1 MSAPLKIGGGQ
12 SKNLEKF
19 VIGLAK
25 IAWGIS
31 QICWHG
37 FSRTMFKKIEGC
49 LALVLLISIPF
60 VLVYWNWAHLR
71 ILRWLWP
78 QIFSDGVLRFFVVH
92 VSQFIQFVLLAGFL
106 GIPLGVAL
114 GFVHFF
120 RMVRYQRELRHIGLK
135 SATGSEPKV
144 VDVEETE
151 PFKKKIT
158 VASQGI
164 GLDHYL
170 SKKSDLESSFGAIV
184 EEIRVSPKSRKLIEI
199 RLAEK
204 ELPTI
209 VSYRDCASKLIEPHS
224 FVIGESLGGIITQ
237 TIRSLPHLLIAGT
250 SGNGKS
256 VFFNQILISLMRT
269 SPHIQL
275 YLLDLKL
282 GVEVK
287 AYSDLPNVRIAKD
300 TNEAVKLLRAVVTE
314 MTTRFQY
321 LERSGRKLIDP
332 ARDDRDLIVVGV
344 DEASVLYKKKNGDRG
359 ANEATNLARELTDE
373 ITKLGR
379 AAGIHLI
386 AATQKVTT
394 KTIETDVQE
403 NIGGRMCFRVGTLQ
417 GSNTVLGNKMA
428 YELPNIKGRAIWNTG
443 NDFIEV
449 QTPFLSES
457 MIEKEISEIQADFSS
472 GKRRCLQGM
481 VADRKAEKAEADQVQ
496 DQVIDSAT

>member
-1 MSAPLKIGGGQ
+1 MTAPLMKSSGG
-12 SKNLEKF
+12 KNLENF
-19 VIGLAK
+19 VIGLGK
-25 IAWGIS
+25 IAWAIS
-31 QICWHG
+31 RICWHG
-37 FSRTMFKKIEGC
+37 FSRTLFKKAEGFF
-49 LALVLLISIPF
+49 VLLILLAVPF
-60 VLVYWNWAHLR
+60 ALVYRNWAHLA
-71 ILRWLWP
+71 LLHWAFP
-78 QIFSDGVLRFFVVH
+78 SVFTVGVVRFFVLH
-92 VSQFIQFVLLAGFL
+92 VSQFVQVLILAGL
-106 GIPLGVAL
+106 LIVPLGVAL

-120 RMVRYQRELRHIGLK
+120 RMVRYQKELKHIGLK

-144 VDVEETE
+144 VDVEEPA
-151 PFKKKIT
+151 PFKKKII

-184 EEIRVSPKSRKLIEI
+184 EDIRVSPKSRKLVEI
-199 RLAEK
+199 SLAEK

-209 VSYRDCASKLIEPHS
+209 VSYQDCVSKIAEPHS
-224 FVIGESLGGIITQ
+224 FLIGESLGGVIAQ
-237 TIRSLPHLLIAGT
+237 PIRSLPHLLIAGT

-256 VFFNQILISLMRT
+256 VFFNQTLISLIRT

-287 AYSDLPNVRIAKD
+287 AYNGLPNVRIAKD
-300 TNEAVKLLRAVVTE
+300 ADEAVNLLQAVVTE
-314 MTTRFQY
+314 MTERFKY
-321 LERSGRKLIDP
+321 LEKSGRKLIDP
-332 ARDDRDLIVVGV
+332 VRDKRDLIVVGV
-344 DEASVLYKKKNGDRG
+344 DEASVLYKKKSGDRS
-359 ANEATNLARELTDE
+359 AKEATNLARELTDE

-403 NIGGRMCFRVGTLQ
+403 NIGGRICFRVGTLQ

-428 YELPNIKGRAIWNTG
+428 YELPDIKGRAIWNSG
-443 NDFIEV
+443 NDFTEV

-457 MIEKEISEIQADFSS
+457 MIEQEISAFKEEFSS
-472 GKRRCLQGM
+472 GKRKCLQVM
-481 VADRKAEKAEADQVQ
+481 VTDKEEESAKAEEVQTQVL
-496 DQVIDSAT
+496 DNVP

>member
-1 MSAPLKIGGGQ
+1 MSSERPKNSGN
-12 SKNLEKF
+12 KNLENL
-19 VIGLAK
+19 VIGLGK

-31 QICWHG
+31 RICWHG
-37 FSRTMFKKIEGC
+37 FSRTMFKKVEGC
-49 LALVLLISIPF
+49 LSFLLLALVPL
-60 VLVYWNWAHLR
+60 VLVYWDWAHLH
-71 ILRWLWP
+71 LLHW
-78 QIFSDGVLRFFVVH
+78 IFPSVFSLGVVRFFVVH
-92 VSQFIQFVLLAGFL
+92 VPQFVQFLLLAGAL
-106 GIPLGVAL
+106 IVPLGVAL

-120 RMVRYQRELRHIGLK
+120 QVLRFQRDLRLIDLK
-135 SATGSEPKV
+135 SATGTEPKV
-144 VDVEETE
+144 VDVETPE

-158 VASQGI
+158 LASQGI
-164 GLDHYL
+164 GLDRYL

-184 EEIRVSPKSRKLIEI
+184 EEIHVSPKSRKLIEI

-204 ELPTI
+204 ELPKL
-209 VSYRDCASKLIEPHS
+209 VSYQDCVSALTEPHS
-224 FVIGESLGGIITQ
+224 FLIGESLGGVIAQ

-256 VFFNQILISLMRT
+256 VFFNQTLISLIRT

-287 AYSDLPNVRIAKD
+287 AYSGLPNVRIAKD
-300 TNEAVKLLRAVVTE
+300 ADEAVTLLQAVVKE
-314 MTTRFQY
+314 MMARFTY
-321 LERSGRKLIDP
+321 LEKSGRKLIDP
-332 ARDDRDLIVVGV
+332 VRDGRDLIVVGV
-344 DEASVLYKKKNGDRG
+344 DEASVLYKKKNGDRE
-359 ANEATNLARELTDE
+359 ANEATNRARELTDE

-403 NIGGRMCFRVGTLQ
+403 NIGGRICFRVGTLQ

-428 YELPNIKGRAIWNTG
+428 YELPDIKGRAIWNCG

-457 MIEKEISEIQADFSS
+457 MIEKEISSIQADFSS
-472 GKRRCLQGM
+472 GARKCLQAM
-481 VADRKAEKAEADQVQ
+481 VADKKKESAKADEVQ

>member
-1 MSAPLKIGGGQ
+1 MTTPTKNGAGGNKRFENFVMGLGKIT
-12 SKNLEKF
+12 
-19 VIGLAK
+19 
-25 IAWGIS
+25 WGVS

-37 FSRTMFKKIEGC
+37 FNRAMFKSAEGC
-49 LALVLLISIPF
+49 LSFLLLVLVPF

-71 ILRWLWP
+71 ILRWAFP
-78 QIFSDGVLRFFVVH
+78 AIFSDGVLRFLVVH
-92 VSQFIQFVLLAGFL
+92 VSQFVQFLILAGL
-106 GIPLGVAL
+106 LIVPLGVAL

-120 RMVRYQRELRHIGLK
+120 RMVRYQKDLRHIGLK

-144 VDVEETE
+144 IDVEEPE
-151 PFKKKIT
+151 PFKKKIIL
-158 VASQGI
+158 ASQGI

-209 VSYRDCASKLIEPHS
+209 VSYQDCVPKLTEPHS
-224 FVIGESLGGIITQ
+224 FLIGDSLGGVIAQ
-237 TIRSLPHLLIAGT
+237 PIRSLPHLLIAGT

-256 VFFNQILISLMRT
+256 VFFNQTLISLMRT
-269 SPHIQL
+269 SPNIQL

-300 TNEAVKLLRAVVTE
+300 ADEAVKLLRAVVKE
-314 MTTRFQY
+314 MTARFQH
-321 LERSGRKLIDP
+321 LEKSGRKLIDP
-332 ARDDRDLIVVGV
+332 VRDNRDLIVVGV

-403 NIGGRMCFRVGTLQ
+403 NIGGRICFRVGTLQ
-417 GSNTVLGNKMA
+417 GSNTMLGNKMA

-457 MIEKEISEIQADFSS
+457 MIEKEISEIQAEFSS
-472 GKRRCLQGM
+472 GKRKCLQTM
-481 VADRKAEKAEADQVQ
+481 VADRKAEKAEADEVQ
-496 DQVIDSAT
+496 NQMIDSAA

>member
-1 MSAPLKIGGGQ
+1 
-12 SKNLEKF
+12 
-19 VIGLAK
+19 
-25 IAWGIS
+25 
-31 QICWHG
+31 
-37 FSRTMFKKIEGC
+37 MFKKVEGC
-49 LALVLLISIPF
+49 LSFFLLVSVPF

-78 QIFSDGVLRFFVVH
+78 SVFSDGVLRFLVVH
-92 VSQFIQFVLLAGFL
+92 VPQFFQFVVLASLL
-106 GIPLGVAL
+106 IVPLGMAL

-120 RMVRYQRELRHIGLK
+120 RIVRLQKDLRHIGLK

-144 VDVEETE
+144 VDVEIPE

-158 VASQGI
+158 LASQGI

-204 ELPTI
+204 ELPTL
-209 VSYRDCASKLIEPHS
+209 VSFQDCVPKLTEPHS
-224 FVIGESLGGIITQ
+224 FLIGESLGGVIAQ
-237 TIRSLPHLLIAGT
+237 QIRSLPHLLIAGT

-256 VFFNQILISLMRT
+256 VFFNQTLISLMQT

-287 AYSDLPNVRIAKD
+287 AYSELPNVRIAKD
-300 TNEAVKLLRAVVTE
+300 ADEAVKLLRAVVTE
-314 MTTRFQY
+314 MTARFQY
-321 LERSGRKLIDP
+321 LEKSGRKLIDP
-332 ARDDRDLIVVGV
+332 VRDKKDLIVVGV

-403 NIGGRMCFRVGTLQ
+403 NIGGRICFRVGTLQ

-457 MIEKEISEIQADFSS
+457 MIEKEISAFKEEFSS
-472 GKRRCLQGM
+472 GARKCLQTM
-481 VADRKAEKAEADQVQ
+481 VTDRKTDTVKTKETQSGLLDQ
-496 DQVIDSAT
+496 AA

>member
-1 MSAPLKIGGGQ
+1 MTKPAKSSAGG
-12 SKNLEKF
+12 SKNLENF
-19 VIGLAK
+19 VIGLGK
-25 IAWGIS
+25 IAWGVS
-31 QICWHG
+31 QVCWHG
-37 FSRTMFKKIEGC
+37 FSRTMFKKAEGC
-49 LALVLLISIPF
+49 FSFLILLLLPF
-60 VLVYWNWAHLR
+60 ALVYWNWAHLR
-71 ILRWLWP
+71 ILRWAFP
-78 QIFSDGVLRFFVVH
+78 AVFSDGVLRFFVVH
-92 VSQFIQFVLLAGFL
+92 VPQFVQFLILAGL
-106 GIPLGVAL
+106 LIVPLGVAL

-120 RMVRYQRELRHIGLK
+120 RMVRYQRDLRHIGLK

-144 VDVEETE
+144 VDVEEPE
-151 PFKKKIT
+151 PFKKKIIL
-158 VASQGI
+158 ASQGI

-184 EEIRVSPKSRKLIEI
+184 EEIRVSPKSRKFIEI

-204 ELPTI
+204 ELPTL
-209 VSYRDCASKLIEPHS
+209 VSYQDCLSKLTEAHS
-224 FVIGESLGGIITQ
+224 FLIGESLGGVIAQ
-237 TIRSLPHLLIAGT
+237 PIRSLPHLLIAGT

-256 VFFNQILISLMRT
+256 VFFNQTLISLMRT

-287 AYSDLPNVRIAKD
+287 AYSGLPNVRIAKD
-300 TNEAVKLLRAVVTE
+300 ADEAVKLLQSVVKE
-314 MTTRFQY
+314 MTARFQF
-321 LERSGRKLIDP
+321 LEKTGRKLIDP
-332 ARDDRDLIVVGV
+332 VRDSRDLIVVGV
-344 DEASVLYKKKNGDRG
+344 DEASVLYKQKKGDRS

-403 NIGGRMCFRVGTLQ
+403 NIGGRICFRVGTLQ
-417 GSNTVLGNKMA
+417 GSNTVLGNKKA

-449 QTPFLSES
+449 QTPFLSEA
-457 MIEKEISEIQADFSS
+457 MIEKEIADIQADFSS
-472 GKRRCLQGM
+472 GKRKCLQVM
-481 VADRKAEKAEADQVQ
+481 VADRKLEAAEAEQVQ
-496 DQVIDSAT
+496 SQVIDSAA

>member
-1 MSAPLKIGGGQ
+1 MSPPVKNGV
-12 SKNLEKF
+12 SSNKNLENF
-19 VIGLAK
+19 VIALGK

-31 QICWHG
+31 RICWHG
-37 FSRTMFKKIEGC
+37 FSRKMFKKVEGYFAFLILMLLP
-49 LALVLLISIPF
+49 LA
-60 VLVYWNWAHLR
+60 LVYWNWMHLR
-71 ILRWLWP
+71 ILRWAFP
-78 QIFSDGVLRFFVVH
+78 SVFSDSVLQFFVVH
-92 VSQFIQFVLLAGFL
+92 VPKSMQFLILTGILVVPL
-106 GIPLGVAL
+106 GIAL

-120 RMVRYQRELRHIGLK
+120 QLVRFQKDLKHIGLK

-144 VDVEETE
+144 VDVEVPE
-151 PFKKKIT
+151 PFKKKILI
-158 VASQGI
+158 ASQGI

-170 SKKSDLESSFGAIV
+170 NKKSDLESSFGAIV

-199 RLAEK
+199 SLAEK
-204 ELPTI
+204 ELPTL
-209 VSYRDCASKLIEPHS
+209 VSYQDCLSKLTEPHS
-224 FVIGESLGGIITQ
+224 FLIGESLSGVIAQ
-237 TIRSLPHLLIAGT
+237 PLRSLPHLLIAGT

-256 VFFNQILISLMRT
+256 VFFNQTLTSLMRT

-287 AYSDLPNVRIAKD
+287 AYSELPNVRIAKD
-300 TNEAVKLLRAVVTE
+300 ADEAVKLLQAVVTE
-314 MTTRFQY
+314 MTSRFKY
-321 LERSGRKLIDP
+321 LEKSGRKIIDP
-332 ARDDRDLIVVGV
+332 IRDNRDLIVVGV
-344 DEASVLYKKKNGDRG
+344 DEASVLYKQKKGDRS

-403 NIGGRMCFRVGTLQ
+403 NIGGRICFRVGTLQ

-428 YELPNIKGRAIWNTG
+428 YELPNIKGRAVWNSG

-457 MIEKEISEIQADFSS
+457 MIEKEISAFKEEFSS
-472 GKRRCLQGM
+472 GTRRCLQAM
-481 VADRKAEKAEADQVQ
+481 VTDHKADTVKTKKTQNGLLDQV
-496 DQVIDSAT
+496 A

>member
-1 MSAPLKIGGGQ
+1 MTKPDKRGSGDG
-12 SKNLEKF
+12 KNLEKF
-19 VIGLAK
+19 VIGLGK
-25 IAWGIS
+25 IAWGVS
-31 QICWHG
+31 RVCWCG
-37 FSRTMFKKIEGC
+37 FSRTIFKSVEGY
-49 LALVLLISIPF
+49 LSLLLFVLVPF

-71 ILRWLWP
+71 IFRWLWP
-78 QIFSDGVLRFFVVH
+78 SVFSDGLLRFLVVH
-92 VSQFIQFVLLAGFL
+92 VSQFFHFMILSGFL
-106 GIPLGVAL
+106 IVPLGIAL

-120 RMVRYQRELRHIGLK
+120 RIARLQRDLRHIGLK
-135 SATGSEPKV
+135 SATGNEPKV
-144 VDVEETE
+144 VDVEIPQ
-151 PFKKKIT
+151 PFKKKIIL
-158 VASQGI
+158 ASQGI

-204 ELPTI
+204 ELPKM
-209 VSYRDCASKLIEPHS
+209 VDYQDCLPKLTEPHS
-224 FVIGESLGGIITQ
+224 FVIGESLGGVIAQ
-237 TIRSLPHLLIAGT
+237 PIRSLPHLLIAGT

-256 VFFNQILISLMRT
+256 VFFNQALISLLRT

-300 TNEAVKLLRAVVTE
+300 AGEAVKLLQGVVSE
-314 MTTRFQY
+314 MMARFRY
-321 LERSGRKLIDP
+321 LEKSSRKLIDP
-332 ARDDRDLIVVGV
+332 VRDNRDLIVVGV
-344 DEASVLYKKKNGDRG
+344 DEASVLYKKKSGDRH
-359 ANEATNLARELTDE
+359 EAGTINLARELTDE

-403 NIGGRMCFRVGTLQ
+403 NIGGRICFRVGTLQ

-428 YELPNIKGRAIWNTG
+428 YELPNIKGRAVWNFG

-449 QTPFLSES
+449 QTPFLSEDT
-457 MIEKEISEIQADFSS
+457 IEKEISAIQADFSS
-472 GKRRCLQGM
+472 GKRKCLQAM
-481 VADRKAEKAEADQVQ
+481 VSDRKLETAEAEQVQ
-496 DQVIDSAT
+496 SQMIDSAA

>member
-1 MSAPLKIGGGQ
+1 
-12 SKNLEKF
+12 
-19 VIGLAK
+19 
-25 IAWGIS
+25 
-31 QICWHG
+31 
-37 FSRTMFKKIEGC
+37 MFRKVEGC
-49 LALVLLISIPF
+49 FSFFILLCLLI

-71 ILRWLWP
+71 FFSWAFP
-78 QIFSDGVLRFFVVH
+78 SVFSDGVLKFVVVH
-92 VSQFIQFVLLAGFL
+92 VPQYMQFLILAGFL
-106 GIPLGVAL
+106 IVPLGVAF

-120 RMVRYQRELRHIGLK
+120 RLVRLQRDLKHIGLK

-144 VDVEETE
+144 VDVETPE
-151 PFKKKIT
+151 PFKKKIL

-164 GLDHYL
+164 GLEHYL
-170 SKKSDLESSFGAIV
+170 TKKSDLESSFGAIV

-204 ELPTI
+204 ELPAM
-209 VSYRDCASKLIEPHS
+209 VSYQDCVAKLTEPHS
-224 FVIGESLGGIITQ
+224 FLIGESLGGVIAQ
-237 TIRSLPHLLIAGT
+237 PIRSLPHLLIAGT

-256 VFFNQILISLMRT
+256 VFFNQTLISLMRT

-287 AYSDLPNVRIAKD
+287 AYSGLPNVRIAKD
-300 TNEAVKLLRAVVTE
+300 ADEAVKLLQSVVKE
-314 MTTRFQY
+314 MTARFKY
-321 LERSGRKLIDP
+321 LEEIGRKIIDP
-332 ARDDRDLIVVGV
+332 VRDNRDLIVVGV
-344 DEASVLYKKKNGDRG
+344 DEASVLYKKKNGDRE

-394 KTIETDVQE
+394 KTIDTDVQE
-403 NIGGRMCFRVGTLQ
+403 NIGGRICFRVGTLQ

-428 YELPNIKGRAIWNTG
+428 YELPNVKGRAIWNSG

-449 QTPFLSES
+449 QTPFISEA
-457 MIEKEISEIQADFSS
+457 MIEKEIADIQADFSS
-472 GKRRCLQGM
+472 GKRRCLQTM
-481 VADRKAEKAEADQVQ
+481 VADRKMEAAEAEQVQ
-496 DQVIDSAT
+496 NQVIDSAA